1 MSHPFVFRPGS
12 TDEQVFGGVIYG
24 NEYRLPDAFG
34 PDDIVLDIGAHIGSF
49 CFAALER
56 GANHVHGFEP
66 FSKNYDCARQNLAS
80 YQGRVTLY
88 NQAVWR
94 SDRVVKTLSFTS
106 FEGENESAGHVI
118 DANRGEPVEA
128 VSFDEVVLRLTDNGK
143 KRIRLMKID
152 CEGSEF
158 PILFT
163 SKTLHLIDSITG
175 EYHNF
180 ADNYDYGPGEDHFFH
195 KMPEHAKVEGHDR
208 YIHEDIA
215 AKLRESGFDVETIP
229 CPHIPTIA
237 GWFHA
242 SRPQAAVKPIEGS
255 GKPWKNLIL
264 KFRRFRQSA

>member
-12 TDEQVFGGVIYG
+12 TDEEVFGGVIYG
-24 NEYRLPDAFG
+24 DEYHLPDSFD
-34 PDDIVLDIGAHIGSF
+34 PEDIILDIGAHIGSF

-56 GANHVHGFEP
+56 GSNHVHGFEP
-66 FSKNYDCARQNLAS
+66 FLKNYECARRNLANFE
-80 YQGRVTLY
+80 GRVTLY
-88 NQAVWR
+88 NKAVWR
-94 SDRVVKTLSFTS
+94 SDKIVKTLSFTS

-118 DANRGEPVEA
+118 DPNHGVPVEA
-128 VSFDEVVLRLTDNGK
+128 VPFDEVVLRLTENGR

-180 ADNYDYGPGEDHFFH
+180 ADNYDQGPGEDHFFH
-195 KMPEHAKVEGHDR
+195 KMPEHARVEGHDR
-208 YIHEDIA
+208 YIHDDIA
-215 AKLRESGFDVETIP
+215 AVLEQAGFDVITRP

-242 SRPQAAVKPIEGS
+242 HRPTAKAQPRGRFAR
-255 GKPWKNLIL
+255 PWREVIL
-264 KFRRFRQSA
+264 KLSRLRRTA